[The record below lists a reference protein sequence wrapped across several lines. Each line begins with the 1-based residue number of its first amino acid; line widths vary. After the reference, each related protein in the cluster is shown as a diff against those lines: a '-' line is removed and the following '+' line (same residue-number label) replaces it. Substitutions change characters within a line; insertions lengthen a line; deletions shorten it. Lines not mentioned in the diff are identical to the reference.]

1 MLLTFT
7 EKNGNFVVI
16 NCDTIESIECRTT
29 VLSVSFKST
38 DGYSSHRNYEI
49 TREEREKI
57 LNFFQKPLD
66 NT

>member
-7 EKNGNFVVI
+7 EKNGNFIVI
-16 NCDTIESIECRTT
+16 NCDAIENIECRAT
-29 VLSVSFKST
+29 VLSVTFKPT
-38 DGYSSHRNYEI
+38 DGYSHRNYVI

-66 NT
+66 K